1 MLTCSAPVNQ
11 AEMADVLITEGADPQ
26 IRDRNGLSPLNY
38 ANTEGSSEVADI
50 IEAECVAGA
59 SAKVL
64 AEALEA

>member
-1 MLTCSAPVNQ
+1 MLACKSQKNQ
-11 AEMADVLITEGADPQ
+11 VEVTKALLTADADPQ

-50 IEAECVAGA
+50 LEAECVAGA